1 MYIERFHFGV
11 YFFFIMSALVFLCHI
26 IEVSS
31 KNISNYT
38 GELTGFVQVGP
49 KKYFFPHKYKEEAE
63 DIYNI
68 PVKPDDVYVVT
79 FPRSGTTWAQELV
92 WLVKND
98 LDFES
103 AKETPLPFRFPYLE
117 ISIMIHPV
125 FLKPIVEDS
134 IANPRKFHLADTVK
148 PGAVKAANLK
158 SPRFIKSHL
167 PLSLLPPGLLD
178 TAKVVYV
185 ARDPRDAAVSFYYL
199 RKTFG
204 GVPKDFKA
212 YWNYFIRGL
221 HHYLPVFEHV
231 KEAWNMRHHPNLLFL
246 FYEELSKD
254 LPAVIRRVADFLG
267 KEMTQEQVMK
277 LADHLNFSNFKDN
290 TSVNN
295 VDLGHPSIVF
305 DQQAPFIRKGKVGG
319 WTDHF
324 DDEMVEQADR
334 WLKENLADTDLRYPA
349 WELTDLIPFPFE
361 IKDVEENLA
370 KELMVHYTGELTG
383 FVQVGP
389 KKYFFPNKYK
399 EEAEDIYNI
408 PVKPDDVYVV
418 TFPRSGTTWTQ
429 ELVWLVKNDLD
440 FEAAKETPLPFR
452 FPFLEAHYIMVVFP
466 FRTYWNYFIRG
477 LHNYSPIFEHVKEAW
492 NMRHHPNLLFLFYEE
507 LSKDLPAVIRR
518 VADFLG
524 KEMSQEQVMKLAHH
538 LNFSNF
544 KDNTSVNNVHLG
556 NPDIVVDG
564 EAPFVR
570 KGKVGGWRDHFDDE
584 MVEQADRWL
593 KENLADTDLRY
604 PAWELTDL

>member
-1 MYIERFHFGV
+1 
-11 YFFFIMSALVFLCHI
+11 MSRIPFPFDIKDVEENLAKELMVHY
-26 IEVSS
+26 S
-31 KNISNYT
+31 
-38 GELTGFVQVGP
+38 GEFTGFVQVGP

-79 FPRSGTTWAQELV
+79 FPRSGTTWTQELV

-103 AKETPLPFRFPYLE
+103 AKETPLTFRFPYLD
-117 ISIMIHPV
+117 ISILMHPV
-125 FLKPIVEDS
+125 LLKPIIEDS
-134 IANPRKFHLADTVK
+134 IANPSKFHLAEMAK
-148 PGAVKAANLK
+148 PGVVKVANLK

-199 RKTFG
+199 SKTFG
-204 GVPKDFKA
+204 GAPKDFKT

-290 TSVNN
+290 ASFNN
-295 VDLGHPSIVF
+295 VDFGHPSIVF
-305 DQQAPFIRKGKVGG
+305 DQQAPFI
-319 WTDHF
+319 
-324 DDEMVEQADR
+324 
-334 WLKENLADTDLRYPA
+334 
-349 WELTDLIPFPFE
+349 
-361 IKDVEENLA
+361 
-370 KELMVHYTGELTG
+370 
-383 FVQVGP
+383 
-389 KKYFFPNKYK
+389 
-399 EEAEDIYNI
+399 
-408 PVKPDDVYVV
+408 
-418 TFPRSGTTWTQ
+418 
-429 ELVWLVKNDLD
+429 
-440 FEAAKETPLPFR
+440 
-452 FPFLEAHYIMVVFP
+452 
-466 FRTYWNYFIRG
+466 
-477 LHNYSPIFEHVKEAW
+477 
-492 NMRHHPNLLFLFYEE
+492 
-507 LSKDLPAVIRR
+507 
-518 VADFLG
+518 
-524 KEMSQEQVMKLAHH
+524 
-538 LNFSNF
+538 
-544 KDNTSVNNVHLG
+544 
-556 NPDIVVDG
+556 
-564 EAPFVR
+564 R

-604 PAWELTDL
+604 PAWELTDLFTYCMSSSYLQISISEPCHNQYLDGELTGFVQVGPKKYFFPHKYKEEAEDIYNIPVKPDDVYVVTFPRSVYLLLKFQDLPAVIRRVADFLGKEMTQEQVMKLADHLNFSNFKDNTSVNNVHLRNPSFVVDGEAPFLRKGKVGGWRDHFDDEMVEQADRWFKENLADTDLRYPARELTDL